1 MRFYGNRDKGLIIY
15 MKKSK
20 NMAHAIE
27 KYNSMKA
34 YLLEEAVA
42 LVQDMKYSKFDESV
56 DLAIKLGVDPRHA
69 EENIRVTTPLPH
81 GTGKSVKVLVLTE
94 GPKEKEAQEAGADFV
109 GNKDF
114 LTKIKNGWTD
124 VDKIVATPDMMGEL
138 GKLGKILGPKGL
150 MPNPKSGTVTMDV
163 VRAVKDLKAGQVELR
178 VESNGIVHVSCGK
191 VSFQKEQLIE
201 NISKIHDTIMKARPS
216 SVKGQYLEKVAIS
229 STMGPSIIIDHL
241 AIG

>member
-1 MRFYGNRDKGLIIY
+1 

-27 KYNSMKA
+27 KYNSMEA

-42 LVQDMKYSKFDESV
+42 LVKDMKYSKFDETV

-163 VRAVKDLKAGQVELR
+163 VKAVKDLKAGQVELR

-191 VSFQKEQLIE
+191 ISFEKEQLVE
-201 NISKIHDTIMKARPS
+201 NISKIYDAIMKARPS
-216 SVKGQYLEKVAIS
+216 SVKGQYLEKIFIS
-229 STMGPSIIIDHL
+229 STMGPSVIIDHL

>member
-1 MRFYGNRDKGLIIY
+1 MVNAT
-15 MKKSK
+15 KKFD
-20 NMAHAIE
+20 
-27 KYNSMKA
+27 SMKA
-34 YLLEEAVA
+34 YMLEEAVA
-42 LVQDMKYSKFDESV
+42 LVKDMKYSKFDESV

-81 GTGKSVKVLVLTE
+81 GTGKSVTVLVLTE
-94 GPKEKEAQEAGADFV
+94 GPKEKEAEEAGADFV
-109 GNKDF
+109 GNKEF

-163 VRAVKDLKAGQVELR
+163 IKAVKDLKAGQVELR

-191 VSFQKEQLIE
+191 VSFEREKLVE
-201 NISKIHDTIMKARPS
+201 NILKIHGAIMKARPS
-216 SVKGQYLEKVAIS
+216 SVKGQYLEKISIS
-229 STMGPSIIIDHL
+229 STMGPSIIIDHI

>member
-1 MRFYGNRDKGLIIY
+1 

-20 NMAHAIE
+20 NMVNAT
-27 KYNSMKA
+27 KKFDSMKA
-34 YLLEEAVA
+34 YMLEEAVA
-42 LVQDMKYSKFDESV
+42 LVKDMKYSKFDESV

-81 GTGKSVKVLVLTE
+81 GTGKSVTVLVLTE
-94 GPKEKEAQEAGADFV
+94 GPKEKEAEEAGADFV
-109 GNKDF
+109 GNKEF

-163 VRAVKDLKAGQVELR
+163 IKAVKDLKAGQVELR

-191 VSFQKEQLIE
+191 VSFDREKLVE
-201 NISKIHDTIMKARPS
+201 NILKIHDAIMKARPS
-216 SVKGQYLEKVAIS
+216 SVKGQYLEKISIS
-229 STMGPSIIIDHL
+229 STMGPSIIIDHI